1 MQVTCLSELHRQYA
15 DATATSCICHSTQ
28 TLQRPQADATTTAR
42 QLYTTARGRHRDST
56 CTLQRPLSN
65 WGTKSLPRRAVCQ
78 TEQRRLSRTT
88 TEIYSSCER
97 TIQQPWMDETATANG
112 RDSDRK
118 LKLQWPRMDAKDKA
132 NGRHSDHNRT
142 LEQPQADATAT
153 VKGRCSDR
161 HQTPLSIATSS
172 GRYSNSQRI
181 DIRCIS
187 LVNLLTRDIGSSVN
201 HAHCQPRQCQM
212 MTLFAQYGILH
223 FAPRRKHCTA
233 PGV

>member
-1 MQVTCLSELHRQYA
+1 MHMPQHT
-15 DATATSCICHSTQ
+15 DATATASRRHNDS
-28 TLQRPQADATTTAR
+28 ATTIYDSPRTPPRQHVHATATTE
-42 QLYTTARGRHRDST
+42 QLRDEVPPAP
-56 CTLQRPLSN
+56 RRMSN
-65 WGTKSLPRRAVCQ
+65 WATTSLPHHNRNLQ
-78 TEQRRLSRTT
+78 QRWT
-88 TEIYSSCER
+88 
-97 TIQQPWMDETATANG
+97 DDTATVNG

-201 HAHCQPRQCQM
+201 HAHCAR
-212 MTLFAQYGILH
+212 L
-223 FAPRRKHCTA
+223 TA
-233 PGV
+233 TPMSNTDTICSTDATATANNFWDQSIKKN